1 MVGALRRHEHST
13 KNKGQEWLWERPFQA
28 NEYGKTLERL
38 WKVLK
43 VWKILGITGTSNLWQ
58 LTKDWEKL
66 LAIEMK
72 KINVNSF

>member
-28 NEYGKTLERL
+28 NEYGKTMESLESL
-38 WKVLK
+38 
-43 VWKILGITGTSNLWQ
+43 WKILGITGTSNLWQ

>member
-43 VWKILGITGTSNLWQ
+43 VYGKY
-58 LTKDWEKL
+58 
-66 LAIEMK
+66 
-72 KINVNSF
+72 